1 MRLYGIDVT
10 SRPSAQKPLAVAVGE
25 FEAGVVEVS
34 EVRLLADFGGYE
46 AVLASDGPWV
56 AAIDHP
62 FGLPAA
68 FVAAAG
74 WPAEW
79 EGYVAEVAALGRTGF
94 RLRAKAFT
102 NAQPP
107 GRKYLRRAT
116 EEVVTFATSPLN
128 VTNPPVGLMFA
139 EGAPRLASASGVS
152 VLPCRPV
159 PGADRVAVEGYPA
172 CVARRVLDRAPYKGD
187 RGGAFARRGRA
198 ALLEAAAGPL
208 SEVYGARVEVPA
220 AVARAA
226 VDDVEAD
233 AVDAVLCLLQAA
245 WGAGRADRGVPA
257 SADPA
262 EGWIAD
268 PM

>member
-1 MRLYGIDVT
+1 MRLYGVDVT
-10 SRPSAQKPLAVAVGE
+10 SRPSAQKPIAVAVGE
-25 FEAGVVEVS
+25 LEADVVAVT
-34 EVRLLADFGGYE
+34 EVRLLDDYAGYE
-46 AVLASDGPWV
+46 ALLASDGPWV
-56 AAIDHP
+56 AAVDHP
-62 FGLPAA
+62 FGLPSA
-68 FVAAAG
+68 FVAATG
-74 WPAEW
+74 WPPDW
-79 EGYVAEVAALGRTGF
+79 KGYVGEVAALGRTGF
-94 RLRAKAFT
+94 RLRVKAWT
-102 NAQPP
+102 DAQPS

-116 EEVVTFATSPLN
+116 EERVTFATSPLN

-139 EGAPRLASASGVS
+139 EGAPRLAAASGVS

-198 ALLEAAAGPL
+198 ALLEAAAGSL
-208 SEVYGARVEVPA
+208 ADVYGARVEAPDPI
-220 AVARAA
+220 ARAA

-245 WGAGRADRGVPA
+245 WAAGRGDSGVPA
-257 SADPA
+257 SADPH
-262 EGWIAD
+262 EGWIVD